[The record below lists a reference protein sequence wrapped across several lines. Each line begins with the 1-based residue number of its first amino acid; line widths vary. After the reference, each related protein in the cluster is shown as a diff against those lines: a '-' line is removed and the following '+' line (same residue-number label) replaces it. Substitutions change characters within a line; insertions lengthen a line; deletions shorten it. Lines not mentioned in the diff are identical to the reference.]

1 MKILENSDKEHP
13 YKEDEFSIFADQD
26 ADDGYSLTLSI
37 ENIHCASC
45 VQRVEKA
52 LKEHKEVLSARVNM
66 STERLTYSWKGAQ
79 SFGDF

>member
-1 MKILENSDKEHP
+1 MKAFMEILENSNIDDQYREDK
-13 YKEDEFSIFADQD
+13 FSVFAAQD
-26 ADDGYSLTLSI
+26 ADDSYSLTLSI

-66 STERLTYSWKGAQ
+66 TTKRL
-79 SFGDF
+79 